1 MPMEP
6 KVIRKS
12 FSKDAGRY
20 NEPGGAPGGRVVSA
34 SATGTP
40 KRQFSGIFVIESAP

>member
-20 NEPGGAPGGRVVSA
+20 NEPGVPPGVVSYPRV
-34 SATGTP
+34 SLE
-40 KRQFSGIFVIESAP
+40 RQKDSFRVFLL